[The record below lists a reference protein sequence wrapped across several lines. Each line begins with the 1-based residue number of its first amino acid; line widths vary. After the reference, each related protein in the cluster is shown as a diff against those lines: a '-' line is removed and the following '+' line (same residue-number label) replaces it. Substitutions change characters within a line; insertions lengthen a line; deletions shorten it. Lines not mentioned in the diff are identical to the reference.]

1 MNAVSYSVLRQNL
14 AHYMNEAC
22 DSRDPILVTRQGGD
36 SVVMMSLSEYQ
47 GLMETVHLLRSPRN
61 ADRLLEA
68 IQSAEAGQ
76 LETLEILE

>member
-68 IQSAEAGQ
+68 IQSAEAGE
-76 LETLEILE
+76 LKTLEILE